1 MEMIFLNKY
10 SAFYLVFT
18 FITGVIAYL
27 ATNKVIV
34 GLFVVLFVMNF
45 IFFLTFLN
53 ATDEE
58 VKDAERRCLG
68 EDSDKNDDKN

>member
-1 MEMIFLNKY
+1 MNRY
-10 SAFYLVFT
+10 SVFYLVFT
-18 FITGVIAYL
+18 IITGAIAYL

-58 VKDAERRCLG
+58 IKIADDAGKKVTG
-68 EDSDKNDDKN
+68 EDNKDSDKD

>member
-1 MEMIFLNKY
+1 MNKY
-10 SAFYLVFT
+10 SVFYLVFT

-34 GLFVVLFVMNF
+34 GLFMALFVMNF

-53 ATDEE
+53 TTDEE
-58 VKDAERRCLG
+58 IKDAERRATCEG
-68 EDSDKNDDKN
+68 DNKNSDKD